1 MSCSCCSLTLF
12 SKICSLVSRL
22 SSKQTELTLNAAKCK
37 SSVIAVPSLS
47 IYQNNTFVMA
57 NSDDYQTTFNDPNLI

>member
-12 SKICSLVSRL
+12 SICSLVSRL
-22 SSKQTELTLNAAKCK
+22 SSKQTELTLIAAKCK

-47 IYQNNTFVMA
+47 VYQNDTFVMA
-57 NSDDYQTTFNDPNLI
+57 NSDDY